1 LTGSTLAM
9 MNRGE
14 IIFKGESEKWSITI
28 TECDNYLQVLV
39 AGKRDHRDRV
49 MWWKQSRRLFP
60 EITDED
66 VDEYERHG

>member
-1 LTGSTLAM
+1 MTASTLAM
-9 MNRGE
+9 MNRGD

-49 MWWKQSRRLFP
+49 MWWKHSRRLFP

-66 VDEYERHG
+66 VEEYER

>member
-1 LTGSTLAM
+1 MTGSTLAM

-28 TECDNYLQVLV
+28 TECDNYIQVLV
-39 AGKRDHRDRV
+39 DGKRDHRDRI

-66 VDEYERHG
+66 VDEYER